1 MINTATNITRD
12 KSFEKNHHFKGSE
25 NNLVRISPGISVSG
39 ALELANCPENKGK
52 KIVIILTGNGDP
64 NLSMGNYQK
73 REVKPKPLDLF
84 WSF

>member
-25 NNLVRISPGISVSG
+25 NHFVRISSGISVSG
-39 ALELANCPENKGK
+39 ALELANFPENKGK
-52 KIVIILTGNGDP
+52 KIVIILSENGDP
-64 NLSMGNYQK
+64 SISMDNYQK
-73 REVKPKPLDLF
+73 REVKTKPPDLF